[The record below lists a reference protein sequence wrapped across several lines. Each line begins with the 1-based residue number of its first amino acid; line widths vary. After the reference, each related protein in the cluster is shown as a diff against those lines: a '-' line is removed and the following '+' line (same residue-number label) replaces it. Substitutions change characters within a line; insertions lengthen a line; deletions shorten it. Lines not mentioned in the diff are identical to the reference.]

1 MLHAVDGFAET
12 FYSDPQLMME
22 VINSFLVEIC
32 TQSNEFDEQADDCA
46 EEKLRAHLDT
56 ERAAEVKGLRDEA
69 GILECCD
76 PCQCSCLR
84 LVGQPQN
91 MG

>member
-1 MLHAVDGFAET
+1 MLAPNPAGGKLLFINTLEDVSVLHAVDGFAET
-12 FYSDPQLMME
+12 F
-22 VINSFLVEIC
+22 
-32 TQSNEFDEQADDCA
+32 FDEQADDCA